1 MLAAVLVLAFALIAL
16 SAGHR
21 LWWAT
26 GAAIATVAL
35 ASAKAWS
42 YLDVL
47 AGPPLIA
54 GALGMVA
61 WFATARREELR

>member
-1 MLAAVLVLAFALIAL
+1 MLVAVLVLALAMILV

-26 GAAIATVAL
+26 GAAIAAVAL
-35 ASAKAWS
+35 ASAKAWT

-47 AGPPLIA
+47 AGPPLVVSVLGVIA
-54 GALGMVA
+54 YFLMV
-61 WFATARREELR
+61 RRAETR

>member
-1 MLAAVLVLAFALIAL
+1 MLAVVLVLALALIAM

-21 LWWAT
+21 LWWAA
-26 GAAIATVAL
+26 GAAVAAVGL
-35 ASAKAWS
+35 ASAKALS

-54 GALGMVA
+54 GTLGVIA
-61 WFATARREELR
+61 YFATARREELR